1 MKTPLKKVVL
11 ETALTAYEN
20 GLMAGTSGNFSAID
34 REAGVMVITP
44 SSIPYRELQED
55 DMSVID
61 LEGLLISGM
70 KPSSEWQMHL
80 EIYRTSQK
88 TGAIAHTHSPF
99 ATAFAVLNE
108 VIPTVLIEMALLG
121 GAIPV
126 APFAMPGSIELGVAV
141 AETLNKYEVNA
152 CLLES
157 HGALAIGTTMAQ
169 AYTNAVYLED
179 VAKIYHYARTVGQP
193 KIVKETAI
201 NQMLASMK
209 G

>member
-1 MKTPLKKVVL
+1 MKLPLKKNVL
-11 ETALTAYEN
+11 ETALAAYKN

-34 REAGVMVITP
+34 RESGVMVITP
-44 SSIPYRELQED
+44 SSVPYTELHED
-55 DMSVID
+55 EMSVID
-61 LEGLLISGM
+61 LNGLLISGM

-80 EIYRTSQK
+80 EIYRTSKK

-99 ATAFAVLNE
+99 ATSFAVLNE
-108 VIPTVLIEMALLG
+108 SIPTVLIEMALLG
-121 GAIPV
+121 GEIPV
-126 APFAMPGSIELGVAV
+126 APFAMPGSIELGVSV
-141 AETLNKYEVNA
+141 AETLNKYTVNA

-157 HGALAIGTTMAQ
+157 HGALAIGETMTQ

-179 VAKIYHYARTVGQP
+179 VAKIYHYARAVGQP

-201 NQMLASMK
+201 QQMLANIK